1 MAVPLTTTLNATRA
15 HIAAGVLEAH
25 GIPAWVEHDL
35 ITGWY
40 PIPALGGVNLMV
52 NKEDVEA
59 AREVLN
65 TLPPEPEKAAATEPV
80 QTEPGVSLAESI
92 GTGLLHG
99 LWGAPVLMIVMN
111 LLDVLMTTLANTTS
125 RGYKQ
130 PIPVAW
136 VQQLPAYLVGAAML
150 GAVCGIVA
158 GIAAWLLAS
167 YRYRH
172 RAGVIFVFLVAL
184 MCSNLLEVIL
194 FLLVRLLE
202 L

>member
-1 MAVPLTTTLNATRA
+1 MAVPLTTTINATRA

-40 PIPALGGVNLMV
+40 PVPALGGVNLMV
-52 NKEDVEA
+52 NEEDVEA

-65 TLPPEPEKAAATEPV
+65 TLPPEPEPEEATATDPV
-80 QTEPGVSLAESI
+80 QTEPGFSLAESI

-99 LWGAPVLMIVMN
+99 LWVAPALMIVLN
-111 LLDVLMTTLANTTS
+111 LLDVLMTMLANAMS

-158 GIAAWLLAS
+158 
-167 YRYRH
+167 
-172 RAGVIFVFLVAL
+172 
-184 MCSNLLEVIL
+184 
-194 FLLVRLLE
+194 
-202 L
+202 